1 MTIPHARATVDET
14 EIGNFEAMAA
24 EWWDP
29 KGRLRPLHEM
39 NPVRLSWLKREIC
52 RHFGRSEDDTRALD
66 GLTVCDVGC
75 GGGLLTIP
83 LARLGAVATGVDAGA
98 ANVEAARVQAEK
110 DGVDVAWRAGTA
122 EELAAEGATFDV
134 VVAMEIVEHVSDL
147 RLFLETIAR
156 LVRPGGLLFL
166 ATLNRTPKSFAL
178 AVVGAEY
185 IMRWL
190 PPGTHTWSK
199 FVTPRELERGVEAT
213 GLEVQAACGMVFDPL
228 RWSWSLKS
236 GDLDVNYLMVA
247 ERPDRT

>member
-29 KGRLRPLHEM
+29 NGRLRPLHEM

-52 RHFGRSEDDTRALD
+52 RRFGRDEDDTRALD

-75 GGGLLTIP
+75 G
-83 LARLGAVATGVDAGA
+83 
-98 ANVEAARVQAEK
+98 
-110 DGVDVAWRAGTA
+110 
-122 EELAAEGATFDV
+122 
-134 VVAMEIVEHVSDL
+134 
-147 RLFLETIAR
+147 
-156 LVRPGGLLFL
+156 GGLLFL

-199 FVTPRELERGVEAT
+199 FVTPRELERGIEAT

-228 RWSWSLKS
+228 RWSWSLKP

-247 ERPDRT
+247 ERPDRS